1 MKTLCHAAGLAACAL
16 LAAQPAAAAEDR
28 RDLQAPHSRGA
39 AFAGASFSL
48 PVGGGKQATRP
59 SARFQF
65 SPNYLAGQGARA
77 GTGIELGFGAKGT
90 PSLQIGGRGAGEME
104 KKLALGGSGKYIL
117 IGGVVILVVVVLAAV
132 AGAQPT
138 PGPNKGAFD

>member
-28 RDLQAPHSRGA
+28 RDLAASHARGA
-39 AFAGASFSL
+39 AFAGASISL
-48 PVGGGKQATRP
+48 PLGGGKQAMRP
-59 SARFQF
+59 SARFQL
-65 SPNYLAGQGARA
+65 SPNYLAGQGARP
-77 GTGIELGFGAKGT
+77 GSGIELGLGAKGT
-90 PSLQIGGRGAGEME
+90 PSLQIAGRDAGEME
-104 KKLALGGSGKYIL
+104 KKLALKGSGKYIL
-117 IGGVVILVVVVLAAV
+117 IGGVVILVVIVLAAV